1 MPLAMPLMCASA
13 ALAAA
18 APLRLVVVAGALA
31 AHPAAAQAL
40 LEAAHADYGPDK
52 AIAVI
57 DTADA
62 GDVAAWRALNPEAL
76 AMAAAHFE
84 KVGSSSPTAFVCQNF
99 SCQAPT
105 TDAAQLRRL
114 LAQRPRQ
121 AGASVAPTPVSWPG
135 L

>member
-1 MPLAMPLMCASA
+1 MPLMCASA

-18 APLRLVVVAGALA
+18 SPLRLVVIAGALA
-31 AHPAAAQAL
+31 AHPAATRAL

-52 AIAVI
+52 AVAVI
-57 DTADA
+57 DTASAEDA
-62 GDVAAWRALNPEAL
+62 AAWGSLNPEAL

-84 KVGSSSPTAFVCQNF
+84 RVGSPAPTAFVCQNF
-99 SCQAPT
+99 TCQAPT

-114 LAQRPRQ
+114 LAQRPRRSGS
-121 AGASVAPTPVSWPG
+121 AAAPTPVSWPG